1 MATRTIGD
9 IQKTNG
15 KASLEDPMLV
25 AKAEVRSSGE
35 LANKNE
41 LNELGQKIFLD
52 RYAMKDMKKRTLGIG
67 DLVIVCVDDKTGQRE
82 IGTITELDEKAA
94 TSVGRVKV
102 ELKDGSSVERL
113 TEHISKPIET
123 SPEQMME
130 RVARGIAA
138 IEGPNADEWYAKFR
152 WLLNGW
158 KFVPAGRILTA
169 AGTDQ
174 QLTFYNCYVIPSP
187 KDSRKGIVDTLSQMM
202 EIMSRG
208 GGVGINVSSLRPRHS
223 YVKGV
228 NGRSSGSVSWGALY
242 SFVTGLIEQG
252 GSRRGA
258 LMLILNCWHP
268 DILEFINAKRDMGK
282 INNANVSVGVTD
294 KFMEAVHADADWDL
308 LFADPSDPDFERM
321 WDGNLDK
328 WLAAGKSTITYQT
341 VKARDVWNSIIESAW
356 SSAEPG
362 VFFIERANKDSNS
375 WYYDAGYLGCTNPCG
390 EQPLPGFG
398 VCNLGAI
405 NLSKFVRDGE
415 VEWDDLGKAV
425 RYSVRFLDNVIDAT
439 PYFFEENYDQQKSER
454 RVGLNTMG
462 LAEMLIRLG
471 IRYGSDESVQF
482 IDKLYRFITSN
493 AYESSAE
500 IASEKGAFPMFDAD
514 KFLQSGFMERM
525 PEEVRQTVREKG
537 IRNVTLLT
545 QAPNGTIG
553 TMVGTSTGIEPFY
566 FWSYYRKSRL
576 GKHEE
581 RVKVLEEW
589 QQANPAETMPDYF
602 VTAMDLAPE
611 EHVKVQ
617 AAIQRWV
624 DSSISKTC
632 NLPNSYTIDQ
642 TREVYELLYKSGC
655 KGGTIYRDGSRDVQ
669 VLNLKEDDKKASEK
683 AAEPQAPAQ
692 NIAATETPSATVES
706 KAPLSADSSPLA
718 DKVVAL
724 ENSAR
729 PKIRPRPY
737 KRRGY
742 TVSKNTPSGTAHITM
757 NEDEESQPFEVFL
770 EIGKAGSDIKAMAE
784 AMGRLMSLVL
794 RIESPISPL
803 ERVREIVKQ
812 ITGIGGARSYGYGKR
827 RVLSLPDAVGQALA
841 ENYLGVPMG
850 NEDAGQG
857 AVMGVDGVALGSAV
871 SAETQAKFSGKAV
884 SEMAADLC
892 PSCGD
897 SAFVRIEGCHSC
909 YACGYSEC

>member
-1 MATRTIGD
+1 
-9 IQKTNG
+9 
-15 KASLEDPMLV
+15 
-25 AKAEVRSSGE
+25 
-35 LANKNE
+35 
-41 LNELGQKIFLD
+41 
-52 RYAMKDMKKRTLGIG
+52 
-67 DLVIVCVDDKTGQRE
+67 
-82 IGTITELDEKAA
+82 
-94 TSVGRVKV
+94 
-102 ELKDGSSVERL
+102 
-113 TEHISKPIET
+113 
-123 SPEQMME
+123 MME

-138 IEGPNADEWYAKFR
+138 IEGPNADEWYANFR

-268 DILEFINAKRDMGK
+268 DIMEFINAKRDMGK

-328 WLAAGKSTITYQT
+328 WLAAGKQTITYQT
-341 VKARDVWNSIIESAW
+341 VKARAIWDAIVESAW
-356 SSAEPG
+356 TSAEPG

-375 WYYDAGYLGCTNPCG
+375 WYYDSGYLGCTNPCG

-425 RYSVRFLDNVIDAT
+425 RYSVRFLDNVIDST

-462 LAEMLIRLG
+462 LAEMMIRLG

-514 KFLQSGFMERM
+514 KFLQSGFMEKM
-525 PEEVRQTVREKG
+525 PEDVRQTVREKG
-537 IRNVTLLT
+537 VRNVTLLT

-589 QQANPAETMPDYF
+589 QQANQGETMPDYF
-602 VTAMDLAPE
+602 VTAMDLTPE

-632 NLPNSYTIDQ
+632 NLPNSYTIEQ
-642 TREVYELLYKSGC
+642 TKEVYELLYSSGC

-683 AAEPQAPAQ
+683 AAEVQSPVV
-692 NIAATETPSATVES
+692 AATETPSAPVES
-706 KAPLSADSSPLA
+706 KAIVPVEGSPLS
-718 DKVVAL
+718 DKVVTVESSNAK
-724 ENSAR
+724 

-757 NEDEESQPFEVFL
+757 NEDEEQQPFEVFL

-794 RIESPISPL
+794 RIESPISPV

-812 ITGIGGARSYGYGKR
+812 ISGIGGARSYGYGKR

-857 AVMGVDGVALGSAV
+857 SVMGVEAVEIGSALPTDV
-871 SAETQAKFSGKAV
+871 QAKFSGKSV